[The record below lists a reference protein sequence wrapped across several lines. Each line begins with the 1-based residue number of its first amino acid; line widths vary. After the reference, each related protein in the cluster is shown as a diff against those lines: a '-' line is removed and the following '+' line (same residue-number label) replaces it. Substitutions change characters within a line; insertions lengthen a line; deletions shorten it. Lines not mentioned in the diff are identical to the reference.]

1 MKIRFSH
8 SSLCLRPNLSCV
20 KCSVKMENTMKKLLV
35 YLKDYKKESVLG
47 PLFKLLEATFEL
59 IVPLVMA
66 AIIDTGVAIGDKSYI
81 MKMCMVLVLLAV
93 IGLTCSVTAQYFA
106 AKAAVGF
113 ATKLRHA
120 LFAHIESL
128 SFTEMDTVG
137 TATLITRMTSDV
149 NQVQNGVNLVLRLFL
164 RSPFIVFGAM
174 VMAFTIDVKA
184 ALVFV
189 VTIPL
194 LSIIVFGI
202 MLISIPLYKKVQ
214 SALDKVL
221 GITRENLTGSRVI
234 RAFNKEDDE
243 KVHFNEN
250 NDLLTRAQIYV
261 GKISALMNPL
271 TYVIINGAIVVLVWT
286 GAVRVDNGYITQ
298 GEVVA
303 LINYMSQILV
313 ELVKLANLIIN
324 INKSIACGNRIQSI
338 FEMQPSITDGSGQK
352 VDKVQTDTADRSEEA
367 EYAVEFS
374 HVGLTYAG
382 AGDESLTD
390 IDFKVKKGETIG
402 IIGGTGSGKSSVV
415 NLIPRFYDVTSGFIK
430 VDGKDVK
437 DYPLEELRGKIGT
450 VLQKAVLFHGTI
462 RENLKWGNP
471 DATEE
476 DLNRAITV
484 AQAKEFIDNKEG
496 RLDFEIEQG
505 GKNLSGGQRQR
516 LTIARAVV
524 KKPEILI
531 LDDSASA
538 LDFATDA
545 ALRKAIREMEGET
558 TVFIVSQR
566 AASIQHADR
575 IVVLDDG
582 KIVGLGTSEELL
594 ESCEVYQEIYNSQFK
609 KQEGGKTA

>member
-1 MKIRFSH
+1 MR
-8 SSLCLRPNLSCV
+8 
-20 KCSVKMENTMKKLLV
+20 KLLV

-66 AIIDTGVAIGDKSYI
+66 AIIDTGVASGDKTYI
-81 MKMCMVLVLLAV
+81 MRMCMVLVLLAV
-93 IGLTCSVTAQYFA
+93 IGLTCSITAQYFA

-174 VMAFTIDVKA
+174 VMAFTIDIKA

-194 LSIIVFGI
+194 LSVIVFGI

-234 RAFNKEDDE
+234 RAFNKEEDE
-243 KVHFNEN
+243 REHFNEN

-298 GEVVA
+298 GQVVA

-324 INKSIACGNRIQSI
+324 INKSIACGNRIQSV
-338 FEMQPSITDGSGQK
+338 FEMQPSITDGCSRNM
-352 VDKVQTDTADRSEEA
+352 DKPQTTDSDESEDT

-382 AGDESLTD
+382 AGEESLTD

-415 NLIPRFYDVTSGFIK
+415 NLIPRFYGVTAGSVK
-430 VDGKDVK
+430 VNGKNVK
-437 DYPLEELRGKIGT
+437 DYSLEELRGKIGT
-450 VLQKAVLFHGTI
+450 VLQKAVLFHGSI

-471 DATEE
+471 DASEE
-476 DLNRAITV
+476 DLINAITV

-496 RLDFEIEQG
+496 GLDFEVEQG

-545 ALRKAIREMEGET
+545 ALRKAIREMEGGT

>member
-1 MKIRFSH
+1 
-8 SSLCLRPNLSCV
+8 
-20 KCSVKMENTMKKLLV
+20 MKKLLV

-66 AIIDTGVAIGDKSYI
+66 AIIDTGVATGDKPYI

-194 LSIIVFGI
+194 LSVVVFGI

-214 SALDKVL
+214 SALDNVL

-234 RAFNKEDDE
+234 RAFNKEEDE
-243 KVHFNEN
+243 TVHFNEN

-338 FEMQPSITDGSGQK
+338 FEMHPSITDGSGRK
-352 VDKVQTDTADRSEEA
+352 VDEVQTDTADRSEEA

-484 AQAKEFIDNKEG
+484 AQAKEFVDNKEG
-496 RLDFEIEQG
+496 GLDFEIEQG

-516 LTIARAVV
+516 LTIARAIVR
-524 KKPEILI
+524 KPEILI

-566 AASIQHADR
+566 AASIQQADR

>member
-1 MKIRFSH
+1 
-8 SSLCLRPNLSCV
+8 
-20 KCSVKMENTMKKLLV
+20 MENTMKKLLV

-47 PLFKLLEATFEL
+47 PLFKLLESTFEL

-66 AIIDTGVAIGDKSYI
+66 AIIDTGVATGDKSYI

-93 IGLTCSVTAQYFA
+93 IGLTCSITAQYFA

>member
-1 MKIRFSH
+1 
-8 SSLCLRPNLSCV
+8 
-20 KCSVKMENTMKKLLV
+20 MENTMKKLLV

-66 AIIDTGVAIGDKSYI
+66 AIIDTGVATGDKSYI

-93 IGLTCSVTAQYFA
+93 IGLTCSITAQYFA

-120 LFAHIESL
+120 LFAHIERL

-243 KVHFNEN
+243 QVHFNEN

-484 AQAKEFIDNKEG
+484 AQAKEFVDNKEG